1 MTSDAKIKQSG
12 FKIEKVDLAKPA
24 VLEAS
29 AGTGKTYSL
38 TGLVIR
44 LLIGHKC
51 LPLDLEHILLVT
63 FTEAATADLRRK
75 VLEKI
80 ISVREAFELS
90 MLLESAD
97 LQSISSVDP
106 FALILL
112 RELFDSKNGKFTEE
126 IKSCLNDWINSLK
139 IAERKIDKATI
150 STIHSF
156 CQNMLKRNAF
166 ESGVLFKNKFI
177 DSEDELNTEALV
189 AATRNEFYKKNLGP
203 LDILVWQNLISPTRQ
218 DQILRE
224 FENADRIVPDISEYS
239 ADFKL
244 ALEKLRAAVK
254 FYFLPYKNMLPAD
267 FDSTVDSLDQQEL
280 KNICKDLNCHLAMK
294 KSMKL
299 SAVARDKTRNVT
311 AFLLQ
316 VDPKIDL
323 SLIEQKTVK
332 TQPDYTNSLEIPLA
346 EGLAE
351 YTKYEQSLLTLW
363 FVNHFGEA
371 SKIKGYLK
379 KLKNQMSFDDLITN
393 LRDSLDESLHGTNA
407 LLLASRIRDIYPVA
421 MIDEFQDTDKRQFDI
436 FSSIYMKGPSLY
448 NIDGYPCSIFL
459 IGDPKQSIYR
469 FRNAD
474 INTYFSA
481 RERNEQKCGGAYY
494 NMDINFRSTPE
505 CVRSVN
511 EFFSDYV
518 PADNADENNSEED
531 CSEDQLLPVKAAP
544 EAQSSASA
552 ATLTPAVARR
562 TFRTGA
568 INFLPVGSRT
578 KNTELV
584 WNENGEIRP
593 AAPVIYTDLADL
605 FIPEEMACI
614 NAPKQKSILSNICA
628 FQINRMLTRAAFR
641 NVKTGELTALRLSD
655 IAVLVSSQFEASA
668 VQKSLL
674 EYGIRSVYL
683 SDRDT
688 ILTLRLERDFITDF
702 MEALLFIRDSSKV
715 KHLVVN
721 PTLHFSLEEIN
732 KVVNDSVSYNS
743 FLELCGRCL
752 ELWETRGFMAAL
764 YNFINDQSINLFDRI
779 RRFDN
784 AEKVITNILHIAES
798 VQTQETKESTP
809 FAVYSW
815 FTARTAEEL
824 GESETS
830 ERNANKLRLDSEDDL
845 ISIVTI
851 FKSKGLE
858 YPIVFMP
865 YIGMEKQFEQ
875 PVKYHENAEKEVKG
889 KYKQGQSIATLNLS
903 GLTSIDK
910 LGSENFLKRN
920 LYNQSEISDSE
931 KKTIDECLQEQARL
945 LYVAM
950 TRARFCNCFVIP
962 SGSKFKSPAAL
973 NRFVRDSILGATLQ
987 GRFQGCGVEELTL
1000 SELWSKYLALMER
1013 NIKNSPDYNP
1023 DRPVYETIGDP
1034 DTDLGIFMNGLKFS
1048 SQSVELSGSAAELL
1062 NPDDYAPA
1070 EFNGSIDRSWA
1081 ITSYS
1086 NLMGRGIRKTRKY
1099 SLQTE
1104 QPGHNDENDAA
1115 PDPVEQTQQPEKLPY
1130 VMNQFTFPKG
1140 SKPGDFLHGMMEKRD
1155 FQYQLDEQRQK
1166 VDPLYESLE
1175 AYIERIVKKG
1185 FFADSR
1191 TLRHWRE
1198 PDGIAALTGWFK
1210 NIVDTP
1216 LVIGDGSV
1224 VHLSDIPMQ
1233 DRLAEAEFLF
1243 RLGELRN
1250 DRVNDFYQKYYG
1262 KDLWLQAV
1270 KDYIDRNA
1278 EREGE
1283 DQLNSFAFDRVN
1295 GFVTGKIDL
1304 IFLYQGKY
1312 YILDYKSN
1320 HLGDR
1325 PEDYSRLNM
1334 AMAVAEHR
1342 YDFQYSIY
1350 ALALYRHLKARI
1362 PNLDFS
1368 RVFGGVIYLFIRGC
1382 SAASKVM
1389 QGGSADSLG
1398 NGTVYGCYDVK
1409 LPYISRDNS
1418 FIEELDSLF
1427 SCNKGQTND

>member
-218 DQILRE
+218 EQILRE

-294 KSMKL
+294 KSLKL

-593 AAPVIYTDLADL
+593 AAPVIYTNLADL
-605 FIPEEMACI
+605 FTREEMACI

-732 KVVNDSVSYNS
+732 KIVNDSVSYNS

-784 AEKVITNILHIAES
+784 AEKVITNIMHIAES

-824 GESETS
+824 GEI
-830 ERNANKLRLDSEDDL
+830 NCVL
-845 ISIVTI
+845 IPRMI
-851 FKSKGLE
+851 
-858 YPIVFMP
+858 
-865 YIGMEKQFEQ
+865 
-875 PVKYHENAEKEVKG
+875 
-889 KYKQGQSIATLNLS
+889 
-903 GLTSIDK
+903 
-910 LGSENFLKRN
+910 
-920 LYNQSEISDSE
+920 
-931 KKTIDECLQEQARL
+931 
-945 LYVAM
+945 
-950 TRARFCNCFVIP
+950 
-962 SGSKFKSPAAL
+962 
-973 NRFVRDSILGATLQ
+973 
-987 GRFQGCGVEELTL
+987 
-1000 SELWSKYLALMER
+1000 
-1013 NIKNSPDYNP
+1013 
-1023 DRPVYETIGDP
+1023 
-1034 DTDLGIFMNGLKFS
+1034 
-1048 SQSVELSGSAAELL
+1048 
-1062 NPDDYAPA
+1062 
-1070 EFNGSIDRSWA
+1070 
-1081 ITSYS
+1081 
-1086 NLMGRGIRKTRKY
+1086 
-1099 SLQTE
+1099 
-1104 QPGHNDENDAA
+1104 
-1115 PDPVEQTQQPEKLPY
+1115 
-1130 VMNQFTFPKG
+1130 
-1140 SKPGDFLHGMMEKRD
+1140 
-1155 FQYQLDEQRQK
+1155 
-1166 VDPLYESLE
+1166 
-1175 AYIERIVKKG
+1175 
-1185 FFADSR
+1185 
-1191 TLRHWRE
+1191 
-1198 PDGIAALTGWFK
+1198 
-1210 NIVDTP
+1210 
-1216 LVIGDGSV
+1216 
-1224 VHLSDIPMQ
+1224 
-1233 DRLAEAEFLF
+1233 
-1243 RLGELRN
+1243 
-1250 DRVNDFYQKYYG
+1250 
-1262 KDLWLQAV
+1262 
-1270 KDYIDRNA
+1270 
-1278 EREGE
+1278 
-1283 DQLNSFAFDRVN
+1283 
-1295 GFVTGKIDL
+1295 
-1304 IFLYQGKY
+1304 
-1312 YILDYKSN
+1312 
-1320 HLGDR
+1320 
-1325 PEDYSRLNM
+1325 
-1334 AMAVAEHR
+1334 
-1342 YDFQYSIY
+1342 
-1350 ALALYRHLKARI
+1350 
-1362 PNLDFS
+1362 
-1368 RVFGGVIYLFIRGC
+1368 
-1382 SAASKVM
+1382 
-1389 QGGSADSLG
+1389 
-1398 NGTVYGCYDVK
+1398 
-1409 LPYISRDNS
+1409 
-1418 FIEELDSLF
+1418 
-1427 SCNKGQTND
+1427 

>member
-294 KSMKL
+294 KSLKL

-518 PADNADENNSEED
+518 PADNDVQNNGEDPCSEEQ
-531 CSEDQLLPVKAAP
+531 SMTVQAAP

-593 AAPVIYTDLADL
+593 AAPV
-605 FIPEEMACI
+605 
-614 NAPKQKSILSNICA
+614 
-628 FQINRMLTRAAFR
+628 
-641 NVKTGELTALRLSD
+641 
-655 IAVLVSSQFEASA
+655 
-668 VQKSLL
+668 
-674 EYGIRSVYL
+674 
-683 SDRDT
+683 
-688 ILTLRLERDFITDF
+688 
-702 MEALLFIRDSSKV
+702 
-715 KHLVVN
+715 
-721 PTLHFSLEEIN
+721 
-732 KVVNDSVSYNS
+732 
-743 FLELCGRCL
+743 
-752 ELWETRGFMAAL
+752 
-764 YNFINDQSINLFDRI
+764 
-779 RRFDN
+779 
-784 AEKVITNILHIAES
+784 
-798 VQTQETKESTP
+798 
-809 FAVYSW
+809 
-815 FTARTAEEL
+815 
-824 GESETS
+824 
-830 ERNANKLRLDSEDDL
+830 
-845 ISIVTI
+845 
-851 FKSKGLE
+851 
-858 YPIVFMP
+858 
-865 YIGMEKQFEQ
+865 
-875 PVKYHENAEKEVKG
+875 
-889 KYKQGQSIATLNLS
+889 
-903 GLTSIDK
+903 
-910 LGSENFLKRN
+910 
-920 LYNQSEISDSE
+920 
-931 KKTIDECLQEQARL
+931 
-945 LYVAM
+945 
-950 TRARFCNCFVIP
+950 
-962 SGSKFKSPAAL
+962 
-973 NRFVRDSILGATLQ
+973 
-987 GRFQGCGVEELTL
+987 
-1000 SELWSKYLALMER
+1000 
-1013 NIKNSPDYNP
+1013 
-1023 DRPVYETIGDP
+1023 
-1034 DTDLGIFMNGLKFS
+1034 
-1048 SQSVELSGSAAELL
+1048 
-1062 NPDDYAPA
+1062 
-1070 EFNGSIDRSWA
+1070 
-1081 ITSYS
+1081 
-1086 NLMGRGIRKTRKY
+1086 
-1099 SLQTE
+1099 
-1104 QPGHNDENDAA
+1104 
-1115 PDPVEQTQQPEKLPY
+1115 
-1130 VMNQFTFPKG
+1130 
-1140 SKPGDFLHGMMEKRD
+1140 
-1155 FQYQLDEQRQK
+1155 
-1166 VDPLYESLE
+1166 
-1175 AYIERIVKKG
+1175 
-1185 FFADSR
+1185 
-1191 TLRHWRE
+1191 
-1198 PDGIAALTGWFK
+1198 
-1210 NIVDTP
+1210 
-1216 LVIGDGSV
+1216 
-1224 VHLSDIPMQ
+1224 
-1233 DRLAEAEFLF
+1233 
-1243 RLGELRN
+1243 
-1250 DRVNDFYQKYYG
+1250 
-1262 KDLWLQAV
+1262 
-1270 KDYIDRNA
+1270 
-1278 EREGE
+1278 
-1283 DQLNSFAFDRVN
+1283 
-1295 GFVTGKIDL
+1295 
-1304 IFLYQGKY
+1304 
-1312 YILDYKSN
+1312 
-1320 HLGDR
+1320 
-1325 PEDYSRLNM
+1325 
-1334 AMAVAEHR
+1334 
-1342 YDFQYSIY
+1342 
-1350 ALALYRHLKARI
+1350 
-1362 PNLDFS
+1362 
-1368 RVFGGVIYLFIRGC
+1368 
-1382 SAASKVM
+1382 
-1389 QGGSADSLG
+1389 
-1398 NGTVYGCYDVK
+1398 
-1409 LPYISRDNS
+1409 
-1418 FIEELDSLF
+1418 
-1427 SCNKGQTND
+1427 